1 MSRKASNRNE
11 SLAAENPGFSA
22 TTERGVS
29 YSETPDVNE
38 VPTTLFV
45 RAETEISKGPLPPPQ
60 ILREYDNIIE
70 NGAERI
76 MAMAEKEQ
84 AARLKER
91 ELNGE
96 SNRKLADRKLDY
108 FKRGQWMGFSLALIV
123 LLSAGFFAYL
133 QFITLATILLATTLV
148 ALVGLFVY
156 TTKNQ
161 NKE

>member
-1 MSRKASNRNE
+1 MVDNT
-11 SLAAENPGFSA
+11 GFSA

-38 VPTTLFV
+38 APATMVI
-45 RAETEISKGPLPPPQ
+45 RAEAEISKGPLPPPQ

-108 FKRGQWMGFSLALIV
+108 FKRGQWMGFSLAIIV
-123 LLSAGFFAYL
+123 LLSSGLFAYL

>member
-1 MSRKASNRNE
+1 MSRKVSNKTE
-11 SLAAENPGFSA
+11 SLAADNPGFSA

-29 YSETPDVNE
+29 YSEAPGVNDTQSAFLIRME
-38 VPTTLFV
+38 
-45 RAETEISKGPLPPPQ
+45 ETSKGPLPPPQ
-60 ILREYDNIIE
+60 ILREYDKIIE

-123 LLSAGFFAYL
+123 LLSAGLFAYL

>member
-1 MSRKASNRNE
+1 
-11 SLAAENPGFSA
+11 
-22 TTERGVS
+22 
-29 YSETPDVNE
+29 
-38 VPTTLFV
+38 
-45 RAETEISKGPLPPPQ
+45 
-60 ILREYDNIIE
+60 
-70 NGAERI
+70 
-76 MAMAEKEQ
+76 MAEKEQ